1 MNLQVAHFLKHE
13 TVPSM
18 SLQLALQLL
27 LLMILQLY
35 YLPPPLILSDSNTLV
50 HPMLASVAILYYKI
64 KSFLCITCVK
74 HIINRLQYSST

>member
-13 TVPSM
+13 TVSSM

-35 YLPPPLILSDSNTLV
+35 YLPPPLTPPVSKSSSYSLDANSYI
-50 HPMLASVAILYYKI
+50 SVVVLYYCN
-64 KSFLCITCVK
+64 FQGTVL
-74 HIINRLQYSST
+74 